1 MFKVDASRI
10 RALVFDR
17 ELTITEF
24 AKAAKINRITAAKVL
39 RDGTTVNGKTIVA
52 LAKFFGVT
60 GNEIIV
66 KED

>member
-39 RDGTTVNGKTIVA
+39 RDGTTVNGKTIA
-52 LAKFFGVT
+52 TLAGFFGVN
-60 GNEIIV
+60 GNELIE
-66 KED
+66 KKG